1 MAKRLKWGTVEYLE
15 QLIDEYFEQ
24 AQEKGEMPSITGLR
38 IYIDM
43 SEDVWKYYCNDL
55 WKTKRKTPEEIE
67 EIEQKEAQRLENSI
81 FEDNMEIIDSGKVSE
96 GDDIGET
103 RIKERLS
110 TALKKARDR
119 IDYAVTQCAVKAKNP
134 AYFIFYQ
141 KAALGYRET
150 APEQTEQNRL
160 PAAINIV
167 VLPPPEKPQAINA
180 IEAQFQVIDE
190 NPQSLDTT
198 ALQTIERK

>member
-1 MAKRLKWGTVEYLE
+1 MAKRLKWGTIEYL
-15 QLIDEYFEQ
+15 QALIDEYFEQ

-38 IYIDM
+38 IYIDI
-43 SEDVWKYYCNDL
+43 SEDAWKYYSNDL

-81 FEDNMEIIDSGKVSE
+81 FEDNIEISDSGKVSE

-110 TALKKARDR
+110 TVLKKARDR
-119 IDYAVTQCAVKAKNP
+119 IDYAVTQWAVKAKNP

-150 APEQTEQNRL
+150 APEQVAEQGKL
-160 PAAINIV
+160 TGMVNIV
-167 VLPPPEKPQAINA
+167 VMPPPEKPTQLDDYVTTTYSILSDTNTKQAK
-180 IEAQFQVIDE
+180 D
-190 NPQSLDTT
+190 
-198 ALQTIERK
+198 

>member
-1 MAKRLKWGTVEYLE
+1 MAKRLKWGTIEYLQ
-15 QLIDEYFEQ
+15 QLVDEYFEQ

-38 IYIDM
+38 LYIDM

-81 FEDNMEIIDSGKVSE
+81 FEDNIEISDSGKVSE
-96 GDDIGET
+96 DDIGET

-110 TALKKARDR
+110 TVLKKARDR
-119 IDYAVTQCAVKAKNP
+119 IDYAVTQWAIKAKNP

-141 KAALGYRET
+141 KSALGYRET
-150 APEQTEQNRL
+150 PAEAPEQGKL
-160 PAAINIV
+160 PQPINIV
-167 VLPPPEKPQAINA
+167 VLPPPDNKPKAIDA

-190 NPQSLDTT
+190 SLDTT
-198 ALQTIERK
+198 ALQATGRK

>member
-1 MAKRLKWGTVEYLE
+1 MAKRLKWGTIEYLQ
-15 QLIDEYFEQ
+15 QLVDEYFEQ

-38 IYIDM
+38 LYIDM

-81 FEDNMEIIDSGKVSE
+81 FEDNIEISDSGKVSE
-96 GDDIGET
+96 DDIGET

-110 TALKKARDR
+110 TVLKKARDR
-119 IDYAVTQCAVKAKNP
+119 IDYAVTQWAIKAKNP

-141 KAALGYRET
+141 KSALGYRET
-150 APEQTEQNRL
+150 PAEAPEQGKL
-160 PAAINIV
+160 PQPINIV
-167 VLPPPEKPQAINA
+167 VLPPPDKPMTIDA
-180 IEAQFQVIDE
+180 IEAHFQVIDE
-190 NPQSLDTT
+190 SPQSLDTT
-198 ALQTIERK
+198 ALQATGRK